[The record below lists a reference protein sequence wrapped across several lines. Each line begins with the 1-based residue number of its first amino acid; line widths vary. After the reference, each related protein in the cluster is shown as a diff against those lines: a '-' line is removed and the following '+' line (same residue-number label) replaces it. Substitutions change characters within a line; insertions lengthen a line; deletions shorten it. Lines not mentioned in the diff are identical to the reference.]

1 MFLCLRVMCCCF
13 WLNLCWPLAI
23 VFDRFPASS
32 PVSAQEFGYGV
43 LTNQSWTKGLI
54 QESSQKVKDG
64 QGFDLGI
71 STPLRKADPSTR
83 PHCCGS
89 AFFLQRPP
97 GHSSDID
104 LCRAKIFKS
113 DTTAWEAWNCRE
125 RLQSK
130 VPAIIYTYIYI
141 IISIMYN
148 HKDMLIQKI
157 MINLLC
163 ILFISCLFSPAATW
177 TISMWQ
183 PHPLA
188 SRTFIRH
195 RGLCLTN
202 APRGA
207 LPGDLGT
214 GFPKTLHEQFARNAE
229 VHCNWSSLSMSK
241 SSLFKGSSG
250 LAIFARLNLL
260 MQSL

>member
-1 MFLCLRVMCCCF
+1 MPPTTGYVPNFVGMVYTNEIKWICLVLAHLNVKFQIEMFLCLRVMCCCF

-141 IISIMYN
+141 YN
-148 HKDMLIQKI
+148 
-157 MINLLC
+157 NLY
-163 ILFISCLFSPAATW
+163 
-177 TISMWQ
+177 
-183 PHPLA
+183 H
-188 SRTFIRH
+188 
-195 RGLCLTN
+195 
-202 APRGA
+202 
-207 LPGDLGT
+207 
-214 GFPKTLHEQFARNAE
+214 
-229 VHCNWSSLSMSK
+229 V
-241 SSLFKGSSG
+241 
-250 LAIFARLNLL
+250 
-260 MQSL
+260 

>member
-1 MFLCLRVMCCCF
+1 
-13 WLNLCWPLAI
+13 
-23 VFDRFPASS
+23 
-32 PVSAQEFGYGV
+32 
-43 LTNQSWTKGLI
+43 
-54 QESSQKVKDG
+54 
-64 QGFDLGI
+64 
-71 STPLRKADPSTR
+71 
-83 PHCCGS
+83 
-89 AFFLQRPP
+89 
-97 GHSSDID
+97 
-104 LCRAKIFKS
+104 
-113 DTTAWEAWNCRE
+113 
-125 RLQSK
+125 
-130 VPAIIYTYIYI
+130 
-141 IISIMYN
+141 MYN
-148 HKDMLIQKI
+148 HKNMLIQKN

-163 ILFISCLFSPAATW
+163 IFFISCLFSPAATW

-241 SSLFKGSSG
+241 SSLFKGLLAWQFLRTSICWCRVFNLSVSDLSCLSSTG
-250 LAIFARLNLL
+250 LCWTIAASCMLHFSCTTFESNFSCISSSSLRAACLSPE
-260 MQSL
+260 QSHVWDAL